1 MSDRDLGGAMPEDL
15 RDLLDAEREL
25 EAPKADTRER
35 LLERLAPLLL
45 LPPGGVPGP
54 ADLTGSAT
62 AGATKTIAAAGWRA
76 KLLVPVLSAAL
87 GSAGGA
93 VTHAYMT
100 RSSPSAPAPSGKL
113 EAPTQAPTPKA
124 ASAAPEQANAHEA
137 NAHEAMPPAASFGPT
152 PATPPPSSA
161 GTLRGER
168 LLLESA
174 TAALMRGDPT
184 TALGT
189 LQKHARQYP
198 HGALSEER
206 EVLWVKA
213 LRAQGN
219 DSAAEKRA
227 NDFKRRFPSS
237 LQQGALDN
245 RGGSR

>member
-1 MSDRDLGGAMPEDL
+1 MPEDL

-45 LPPGGVPGP
+45 LPPGGMPGP
-54 ADLTGSAT
+54 ADPTGSAT
-62 AGATKTIAAAGWRA
+62 AGATKTIAHAGWRA

-87 GSAGGA
+87 GGVGGA
-93 VTHAYMT
+93 ATHAYVT
-100 RSSPSAPAPSGKL
+100 RSSPNAPAPSLKL
-113 EAPTQAPTPKA
+113 EAPPAQAPTPTA
-124 ASAAPEQANAHEA
+124 ASAAPEQAIAPEVT
-137 NAHEAMPPAASFGPT
+137 PPAASFGPT
-152 PATPPPSSA
+152 PATSPPPPSSA

-219 DSAAEKRA
+219 DAAAEKRA
-227 NDFKRRFPSS
+227 KDFKRQFPSS